1 MLKLKAIER
10 NISFE
15 KGKEKWAYV
24 LQPELYSRLSEAK
37 TIQEA
42 ALRSGISKGTISAA
56 YAAIAETI
64 AAWATEGHSV
74 AIPGLGSCR
83 FGVRSQSVSDVNEV
97 SGNMITSRRV
107 VFIPSTELKD
117 ELARTA
123 ISITCIDRNGNVVKQ
138 TGAADGGNVEEEEPE
153 NTTPDPTPS
162 NPNTGG
168 EDDDDEGGLAG

>member
-117 ELARTA
+117 EHARTA
-123 ISITCIDRNGNVVKQ
+123 ISITCIDPNGNVVKQ
-138 TGAADGGNVEEEEPE
+138 TGAADGGTVEEEEPE
-153 NTTPDPTPS
+153 NPTPNPTPS
-162 NPNTGG
+162 NPDTGG